1 MGPIY
6 EAYFPDECAYNTS
19 ISTST
24 RTAPALELLA
34 VNNTTDCEK
43 EENLALGWA
52 LTVASISVVLSLFGA
67 VIAGILDKRRSKVL
81 GHDLEEQPK
90 VQAPPRAP
98 GADFPKKNEVL
109 RM

>member
-1 MGPIY
+1 MSSIQILGPIY

-19 ISTST
+19 IST

-34 VNNTTDCEK
+34 VKNTTDCEK

-67 VIAGILDKRRSKVL
+67 IIAGILDKRRSKVL

-90 VQAPPRAP
+90 VFEFLIIKFKFN
-98 GADFPKKNEVL
+98 FPTFA
-109 RM
+109 